1 MAWDFVILKV
11 WIEDGETAQ
20 QSRAL
25 PLLQRTC
32 VQFSASTWWLTP
44 ICDRSS
50 RESKTLFRLLGTPDM
65 YMLYLHT
72 CRHIKIILTV
82 KKWIFKNSFRVLN
95 VIWINDRNIVI
106 IQAFNFFFF
115 YVLLADFFS
124 YQQLRL
130 TCGPWALRLRTDWL
144 QPNTNLQ
151 TQKLPQ
157 LLMRNGSKYFLL
169 S

>member
-32 VQFSASTWWLTP
+32 VQFSASTGWLTP

-50 RESKTLFRLLGTPDM
+50 RESETLFRLLGTPDM

-106 IQAFNFFFF
+106 IQAFNFF
-115 YVLLADFFS
+115 YVLLAEFFFLPAAS
-124 YQQLRL
+124 SNLWPMGFATEDRL
-130 TCGPWALRLRTDWL
+130 TAAQHKPANSKITPVIDEEW
-144 QPNTNLQ
+144 QQ
-151 TQKLPQ
+151 V
-157 LLMRNGSKYFLL
+157 LLA
-169 S
+169 